1 MNISTKFILLIFSFS
16 VIFSSCS
23 DDGPDPIVTGC
34 TDSSSINYDESAET
48 DDGSCLYSVVGL
60 WNANVYSLS
69 GQNLMT
75 VIESF
80 TLNLYADN
88 NYIIQLTLIDGS
100 SSNGAGTYEYNG
112 SDSLVLETENWEVT
126 YLDGS
131 NLHMT
136 LTEEDGQ
143 FHETEWIKN

>member
-1 MNISTKFILLIFSFS
+1 MKFSFKFILLLFS
-16 VIFSSCS
+16 VSLILSSCS

-34 TDSSSINYDESAET
+34 TDSSSINYDASAES

-60 WNANVYSLS
+60 WNANVYNLS
-69 GQNLMT
+69 GQDLMT

-80 TLNLYADN
+80 TLNLYPDN

-112 SDSLVLETENWEVT
+112 TDSLVMETENWEVT

-136 LTEEDGQ
+136 LTDEDGQ
-143 FHETEWIKN
+143 LHDTEWIKN